1 VDQKFKLD
9 KRSHLEQALSI
20 LTFTKVRRP
29 AMQKTYDLHIEKFS
43 PLIAPSKLKREIPL
57 TQKASK
63 TVLSGRQSIQNIL
76 RRQDQR
82 LLVIVGPCSI
92 HDEKS
97 ALDYAKR
104 LKKLQEKVKDTLLL
118 VMRVYFEKPRTS
130 IGWKGLINDPC
141 LNGSCDIYMGLRKAR
156 GLLQKIL
163 EIGLPTASE
172 VLDPIIPQ
180 YIAGLICWA
189 AVGAR
194 TTESQTHRELASGLS
209 MPVGFKN
216 CTDGGLTTAINA
228 MIAAGSRQS
237 FLGIDQEGRASIVQT
252 TGNPYAHLVLR
263 GGRRPNYDSVS
274 ISEALNML
282 HEKKLSTAIVVDC
295 SHANSKKAYKAQATA
310 WKDVINQRLNG
321 NNNIVGLM
329 LESNINEGNQKNSAD
344 LNTLKYGVSITDACI
359 SWETTAD
366 LILTAHD
373 QLSLNLLK
381 HGQKNPNQLDQY
393 NIAV

>member
-1 VDQKFKLD
+1 
-9 KRSHLEQALSI
+9 
-20 LTFTKVRRP
+20 
-29 AMQKTYDLHIEKFS
+29 MQKTYDLHIEKFS

-63 TVLSGRQSIQNIL
+63 TVFSGRQSIQNIL
-76 RRQDQR
+76 RKQDQR

-97 ALDYAKR
+97 ALDYANR
-104 LKKLQEKVKDTLLL
+104 LKKLQEKVKNTLLL

-141 LNGSCDIYMGLRKAR
+141 LNGSCDIHLGLSKAR
-156 GLLQKIL
+156 GLLLKIL

-216 CTDGGLTTAINA
+216 CTDGGLTTAMNA
-228 MIAAGSRQS
+228 MIAAGCRQS

-252 TGNPYAHLVLR
+252 TGNPYAHIVLR

-282 HEKKLSTAIVVDC
+282 HEKNLATAIVVDC
-295 SHANSKKAYKAQATA
+295 SHANSKKVYKVQATA

-321 NNNIVGLM
+321 NDNIVGLM

-344 LNTLKYGVSITDACI
+344 LDTMKYGVSITDACI
-359 SWETTAD
+359 SWETTTD

-373 QLSLNLLK
+373 QLCLKLSKQGRLK
-381 HGQKNPNQLDQY
+381 HENPNQL